1 MGQTIAQK
9 ILAAH
14 SGNDAVEVGQIV
26 TVTPDYVLSHDN
38 TAAISKKFEK
48 LPTERVK
55 NPEQPVIV
63 LDHTV
68 PPSTA
73 QYANNHKQIREFV
86 EKNGIVHFYDVGRGI
101 CHQVLVEEGFAFP
114 GALILGADS
123 HTTTYG
129 ALGAASAGI
138 GRSEVAAVWATGEM
152 WLMVPPSVKVVVHGE
167 LPRGV
172 ASKDL
177 MLWIIGHIGAD
188 GALYKSIEFYGEAI
202 EKMTLSSRMVL
213 SNMAVEA
220 GAKFGIIPPD
230 EKVDEF
236 LKGRARREY
245 EKVFAD
251 PDAEYEQTLEFNAD
265 EVVPVV
271 AAPHN
276 VDNMV
281 KISDLDEVRVNQ
293 VLIGSCTNGRTEDF
307 HMAAEI
313 LAGRK
318 VAPGTRLLLFP
329 ASSRVLMDILLDGTA
344 QKLVEAGAILM
355 NPGCGP
361 CLGAHE
367 GVLADGEVCVST
379 TNRNFKGRMG
389 NKNAFIYLASPYT
402 AAAAAVA
409 GKIVDPRE
417 FLD

>member
-1 MGQTIAQK
+1 
-9 ILAAH
+9 
-14 SGNDAVEVGQIV
+14 
-26 TVTPDYVLSHDN
+26 
-38 TAAISKKFEK
+38 
-48 LPTERVK
+48 
-55 NPEQPVIV
+55 
-63 LDHTV
+63 
-68 PPSTA
+68 
-73 QYANNHKQIREFV
+73 
-86 EKNGIVHFYDVGRGI
+86 
-101 CHQVLVEEGFAFP
+101 
-114 GALILGADS
+114 
-123 HTTTYG
+123 
-129 ALGAASAGI
+129 
-138 GRSEVAAVWATGEM
+138 
-152 WLMVPPSVKVVVHGE
+152 
-167 LPRGV
+167 
-172 ASKDL
+172 
-177 MLWIIGHIGAD
+177 
-188 GALYKSIEFYGEAI
+188 
-202 EKMTLSSRMVL
+202 
-213 SNMAVEA
+213 
-220 GAKFGIIPPD
+220 
-230 EKVDEF
+230 

-313 LAGRK
+313 LAGRR

>member
-48 LPTERVK
+48 LPTQRVK

-152 WLMVPPSVKVVVHGE
+152 WLMVPPSVKIVVHGE

-236 LKGRARREY
+236 LKGRARR
-245 EKVFAD
+245 
-251 PDAEYEQTLEFNAD
+251 
-265 EVVPVV
+265 
-271 AAPHN
+271 
-276 VDNMV
+276 
-281 KISDLDEVRVNQ
+281 
-293 VLIGSCTNGRTEDF
+293 
-307 HMAAEI
+307 
-313 LAGRK
+313 
-318 VAPGTRLLLFP
+318 
-329 ASSRVLMDILLDGTA
+329 
-344 QKLVEAGAILM
+344 
-355 NPGCGP
+355 
-361 CLGAHE
+361 
-367 GVLADGEVCVST
+367 
-379 TNRNFKGRMG
+379 
-389 NKNAFIYLASPYT
+389 
-402 AAAAAVA
+402 
-409 GKIVDPRE
+409 
-417 FLD
+417 